1 MLELTVFLSFDL
13 NFFFCAGGSAKTIM
27 VVQVSPVVKN
37 VDETVNSLNF
47 ATRVR
52 SVELGASKKQAE
64 SAEVVALKKRIK
76 DLEGV
81 SRREWA
87 AVEVAK

>member
-1 MLELTVFLSFDL
+1 
-13 NFFFCAGGSAKTIM
+13 M
-27 VVQVSPVVKN
+27 VVQVAPVLKN

-52 SVELGASKKQAE
+52 SVELGGSKKQVE

-76 DLEGV
+76 ELEGV
-81 SRREWA
+81 SKGVVVRNL
-87 AVEVAK
+87 